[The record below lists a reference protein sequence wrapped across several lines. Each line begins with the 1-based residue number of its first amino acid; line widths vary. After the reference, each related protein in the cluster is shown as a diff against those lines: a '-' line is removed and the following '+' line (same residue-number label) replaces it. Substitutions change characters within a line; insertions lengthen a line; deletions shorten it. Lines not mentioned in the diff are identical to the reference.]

1 MTDLHAAEVEEN
13 QEYTSASPEHLLEA
27 LEQAGHTPDCA
38 LLEACLDRREDLI
51 PGLLEMLEAGIEQGD
66 DEEWDKDEPRWYRDI
81 HAGLFLCAFREEKA
95 LPLFADIFRDEECKN
110 LLEWFDRAFVHYGP
124 LAVDMLID
132 VVKDRKAHTWGRI
145 YAAGRLMDIARLHPE
160 VRDRAVEVL
169 RARLPRIDE
178 EGNFVIP
185 PFADDDQV
193 EFWTFVALDLAELKD
208 KTSQPQVEALYKADL
223 IDEMLMGD
231 VDNYL
236 KILEEDRSH
245 RGPRPFD
252 LIAFYHPPRVSR
264 PASAAREREQES
276 DEPGFGRLLE
286 DGGEATYVRTE
297 RKVGRNDPCP
307 CGSGKKYKKCCGKK

>member
-1 MTDLHAAEVEEN
+1 MTEMTDLHAAEVEEK
-13 QEYTSASPEHLLEA
+13 YTSASPEHLLEA
-27 LEQAGHTPDCA
+27 LEQAGRTPDRA
-38 LLEACLDRREDLI
+38 LLEACLDRREALI
-51 PGLLEMLEAGIEQGD
+51 PGLLEVLEAGIEQGD
-66 DEEWDKDEPRWYRDI
+66 DEEWDDDDPRWYRDI
-81 HAGLFLCAFREEKA
+81 HAVLFLCAFREEKA
-95 LPLFADIFRDEECKN
+95 LPLFADIFRDEERKN
-110 LLEWFDRAFVHYGP
+110 LLEWFDSTLVHYGP

-132 VVKDRKAHTWGRI
+132 VVKDRKACSWGRI
-145 YAAGRLMDIARLHPE
+145 VAAGRLMDIARLHPD

-169 RARLPRIDE
+169 RARLPRVDE

-193 EFWTFVALDLAELKD
+193 ELWTFVALDLAELKD
-208 KTSQPQVEALYKADL
+208 TISQPQVEALYKADL

-231 VDNYL
+231 VDDYL

-252 LIAFYHPPRVSR
+252 LITYYHPPRVSR
-264 PASAAREREQES
+264 PASAARERES
-276 DEPGFGRLLE
+276 DEPVLGRLLE
-286 DGGEATYVRTE
+286 DGGEATYTRTK